1 MTNTAAAPAKS
12 NKTLFYYLNSVVT
25 ILIMFGFGYLP
36 AIEPITPLGMDVLG
50 IFIAL
55 LYGWTF
61 VDQIWPSILGMVAL
75 SLTHY
80 MSLNQLMAAGFGSNT
95 IMLMWF
101 MLIIAALVDSAGV
114 SKFLATYFITRKPV
128 LGKPWVLITTFFFTT
143 FIISAMT
150 STVPAIIVCWGI
162 LYSIVK
168 QLGYKAGDS
177 FTSFMVVGV
186 VFCCLIGLS
195 LLPWKT
201 VQMVVLGMF
210 ETMAGYKID
219 YLKYVAVTFPVSIVA
234 IILYVLVGK
243 FIFKPDVKKLELVTE
258 DSFDSNDLKID
269 FKQKIIIGLL
279 VALVFFLLIP
289 SLLPGSWAV
298 TKVLKGLGAHG
309 IAFLVL
315 GVLVFL
321 RFNDIPMIN
330 IRKCCGK
337 MQWDSIYLTAAMLPF
352 ANALNAEA
360 TGINSFLIEKF
371 NILFSGISPVL
382 FIFLVIVLAMI
393 ATQFMNNAICGGI
406 MFPIIYPFALA
417 IDLDPGMI
425 TVLLIYCLVMAVLT
439 PAASPMAA
447 LMFANTEWVSTREVY
462 KYITPGILIVFVS
475 VCVVGIPI
483 AYMVFR

>member
-1 MTNTAAAPAKS
+1 MTNTAAAAPKRP
-12 NKTLFYYLNSVVT
+12 KDLMYYINSVVT
-25 ILIMFGFGYLP
+25 VIIMFGFGYLP
-36 AIEPITPLGMDVLG
+36 AVDPITPLGMEVLG

-61 VDQIWPSILGMVAL
+61 VDQVWPSILGMVAL
-75 SLTHY
+75 SLTGY

-128 LGKPWVLITTFFFTT
+128 LGKPWALITTFFFTT

-162 LYSIVK
+162 LYSIIK

-186 VFCCLIGLS
+186 VYCCLIGLS

-219 YLKYVAVTFPVSIVA
+219 YLKYVAVTFPVSVA
-234 IILYVLVGK
+234 SIILYVLVGK
-243 FIFKPDVKKLELVTE
+243 YVFKPDVKKLELVTE
-258 DSFDSNDLKID
+258 DSFDPNDLKID
-269 FKQKIIIGLL
+269 FKQKIIIWLL
-279 VALVFFLLIP
+279 CALVFFLLIP
-289 SLLPGSWAV
+289 SLLPDSWAV

-321 RFNDIPMIN
+321 RFDGISMIN
-330 IRKCCGK
+330 IRKCSGQ

-371 NILFSGISPVL
+371 SMLFSGISPAV
-382 FIFLVIVLAMI
+382 FIMLVILIAIV

-417 IDLDPGMI
+417 IGLDPGMI
-425 TVLLIYCLVMAVLT
+425 TVLMIYCLVIAVLT

-447 LMFANTEWVSTREVY
+447 LMFANTDWVTTKEVY
-462 KYITPGILIVFVS
+462 KYITPGIIIVLAC
-475 VCVVGIPI
+475 VCVIGIPV
-483 AYMVFR
+483 AFMVF

>member
-1 MTNTAAAPAKS
+1 MTDTTAGTKKNHNLIYYINSAA
-12 NKTLFYYLNSVVT
+12 T
-25 ILIMFGFGYLP
+25 ILIMFGFGHLP
-36 AIEPITPLGMDVLG
+36 AADPITPLGMEVLG

-61 VDQIWPSILGMVAL
+61 VDQVWPSILGMVAL
-75 SLTHY
+75 CLTDY

-101 MLIIAALVDSAGV
+101 MLLIAALVDSAGV

-128 LGKPWVLITTFFFTT
+128 LGRPWALITTFFFTT

-162 LYSIVK
+162 LYSIIK

-186 VFCCLIGLS
+186 VYCCLIGLS

-219 YLKYVAVTFPVSIVA
+219 YLKYVAVTFPVSVA
-234 IILYVLVGK
+234 AILLYVLVGK
-243 FIFKPDVKKLELVTE
+243 FVFKPDVKKLELVTK
-258 DSFDSNDLKID
+258 DSFDPNDLKID

-279 VALVFFLLIP
+279 CALVFFLLIP
-289 SLLPGSWAV
+289 SLLPGSWAIA
-298 TKVLKGLGAHG
+298 KILKSLGAHG

-321 RFNDIPMIN
+321 RFDGVPMIN
-330 IRKCCGK
+330 IRKCSGQ

-352 ANALNAEA
+352 ANALNAES

-371 NILFSGISPVL
+371 NILFSGISPAL
-382 FIFLVIVLAMI
+382 FIILVILIAI
-393 ATQFMNNAICGGI
+393 SATQFMNNAICGGI

-417 IDLDPGMI
+417 INLDPGMI
-425 TVLLIYCLVMAVLT
+425 TVLMIYCLVIAVLT

-447 LMFANTEWVSTREVY
+447 LMFANSEWVTTKEVY
-462 KYITPGILIVFVS
+462 KYITPGIIIVLAC
-475 VCVVGIPI
+475 VCIIGIPV
-483 AYMVFR
+483 AFMVF

>member
-1 MTNTAAAPAKS
+1 MTNTAALTVKS
-12 NKTLFYYLNSVVT
+12 RKNLMYYINSAVT

-36 AIEPITPLGMDVLG
+36 ALEPITPLGMKVLG

-61 VDQIWPSILGMVAL
+61 VDQVWPSILGMIAL
-75 SLTHY
+75 SLTGY
-80 MSLNQLMAAGFGSNT
+80 MSLNKLMAAGFGSNT

-101 MLIIAALVDSAGV
+101 MLLIAALVDSAGV

-128 LGKPWVLITTFFFTT
+128 LGKPWALITTFFFTT

-162 LYSIVK
+162 LYSIIK

-219 YLKYVAVTFPVSIVA
+219 YLKYVAVTFPVSIAA
-234 IILYVLVGK
+234 IMLYVLVGK
-243 FIFKPDVKKLELVTE
+243 FVFKPDVRKLEQVTK
-258 DSFDSNDLKID
+258 DSFDPNDLKID
-269 FKQKIIIGLL
+269 YKQKIIIGLL
-279 VALVFFLLIP
+279 CALVFFLLIP
-289 SLLPGSWAV
+289 SLLPGAWTV

-315 GVLVFL
+315 GILVFL
-321 RFNDIPMIN
+321 RFDGISMIN
-330 IRKCCGK
+330 IRKCAGQ

-371 NILFSGISPVL
+371 NILFSGISPFL
-382 FIFLVIVLAMI
+382 FIFLVIIIAMI

-406 MFPIIYPFALA
+406 MFPIIYPFAVA
-417 IDLDPGMI
+417 INVDAGMI
-425 TVLLIYCLVMAVLT
+425 TVLMIYCLVMAVLT

-447 LMFANTEWVSTREVY
+447 LMFANNEWVTTKEVY
-462 KYITPGILIVFVS
+462 KYITPGIFIVFVS
-475 VCVVGIPI
+475 VCLVGIPV
-483 AYMVFR
+483 AYMIF

>member
-1 MTNTAAAPAKS
+1 MTNTAAAAPKRP
-12 NKTLFYYLNSVVT
+12 KDLMYYINSVVT
-25 ILIMFGFGYLP
+25 VIIMFGFGYLP
-36 AIEPITPLGMDVLG
+36 AADPITPLGMEVLG

-61 VDQIWPSILGMVAL
+61 VDQVWPSILGMVAL
-75 SLTHY
+75 SLTGY

-128 LGKPWVLITTFFFTT
+128 LGKPWALITTFFFTT

-162 LYSIVK
+162 LYSIIK

-186 VFCCLIGLS
+186 VYCCLIGLS

-219 YLKYVAVTFPVSIVA
+219 YLKYVAVTFPVSVA
-234 IILYVLVGK
+234 SIILYVLVGK
-243 FIFKPDVKKLELVTE
+243 YVFKPDVKKLELVTE
-258 DSFDSNDLKID
+258 DSFDPNDLKID
-269 FKQKIIIGLL
+269 FKQKIIIWLL
-279 VALVFFLLIP
+279 CALVFFLLIP

-298 TKVLKGLGAHG
+298 TKILKGLGAHG

-321 RFNDIPMIN
+321 RFDGISMIN
-330 IRKCCGK
+330 IRKCSGQ

-371 NILFSGISPVL
+371 SMLFSGISPAV
-382 FIFLVIVLAMI
+382 FIMLVILIAIV

-417 IDLDPGMI
+417 IGLDPGMI
-425 TVLLIYCLVMAVLT
+425 TVLMIYCLVIAVLT

-447 LMFANTEWVSTREVY
+447 LMFANTDWVTTKEVY
-462 KYITPGILIVFVS
+462 KYITPGIIIVLAC
-475 VCVVGIPI
+475 VCVIGIPV
-483 AYMVFR
+483 AFMVF